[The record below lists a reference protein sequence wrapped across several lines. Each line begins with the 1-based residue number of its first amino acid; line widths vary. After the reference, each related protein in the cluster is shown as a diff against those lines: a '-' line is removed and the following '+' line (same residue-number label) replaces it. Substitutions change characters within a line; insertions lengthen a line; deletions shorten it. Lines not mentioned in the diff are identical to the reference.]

1 MKEFIITIMFVTA
14 VFAGCKQS
22 KWEEIKV
29 KPESSSGL
37 NYEYLD
43 WSGKADSCTYVLINQ
58 FMNKEKGTFWATPFD
73 VNNNSNNIYW
83 QQAHAIDVLIY
94 SYERIKDSNP
104 DKAAEYENY
113 FELWYENKAN
123 NYESGGSTGFSN
135 TFTDDMCWI
144 CLSLIHMYE
153 ATMDDKYINT
163 AKEIYDG
170 EIKLREITDDKGTGL
185 KWKSNDDKRNACT
198 NSPGCLVAIKLYR
211 EFKEQKYLDDAIT
224 LYEYVAN
231 NLLSEDGRVEEPPLS
246 YTQGTFGEACRQLF
260 HMTGERK
267 YMRKA
272 DLVINYSIT
281 SDRCLTNGI
290 LRDEGKS
297 MDQSIFKAVLIPY
310 AVNLALDNDAFYT
323 TKERLVLFL
332 EKQAETLWE
341 NLDKSAFPK
350 MYCNYYWGD
359 VFPSGDVASMGAQVS
374 GASLMEN
381 VVRLKTELVE
391 DE

>member
-1 MKEFIITIMFVTA
+1 M
-14 VFAGCKQS
+14 
-22 KWEEIKV
+22 
-29 KPESSSGL
+29 
-37 NYEYLD
+37 
-43 WSGKADSCTYVLINQ
+43 
-58 FMNKEKGTFWATPFD
+58 
-73 VNNNSNNIYW
+73 
-83 QQAHAIDVLIY
+83 
-94 SYERIKDSNP
+94 
-104 DKAAEYENY
+104 
-113 FELWYENKAN
+113 
-123 NYESGGSTGFSN
+123 
-135 TFTDDMCWI
+135 
-144 CLSLIHMYE
+144 
-153 ATMDDKYINT
+153 
-163 AKEIYDG
+163 
-170 EIKLREITDDKGTGL
+170 
-185 KWKSNDDKRNACT
+185 
-198 NSPGCLVAIKLYR
+198 YR

-272 DLVINYSIT
+272 DLVINYYIT

-310 AVNLALDNDAFYT
+310 AVNLALDNDAFYA

-332 EKQAETLWE
+332 EKQAEALWE